1 MNYLILLPTVAA
13 FLLGAGVV
21 YQSMDDIKKLNNYA
35 VLSTVLVS
43 LTAAVTLVSMS
54 GENVTLFR
62 FNDLLKISFKIDGL
76 STVFGAMVSF
86 LWPLAVIYATEY
98 MKHEGKQK

>member
-62 FNDLLKISFKIDGL
+62 FNDLLKISFMLPGICRRRMLQTD
-76 STVFGAMVSF
+76 
-86 LWPLAVIYATEY
+86 
-98 MKHEGKQK
+98 

>member
-13 FLLGAGVV
+13 FILGAGVLK
-21 YQSMDDIKKLNNYA
+21 YDLEDIKKLNRYA
-35 VLSTVLVS
+35 VTATVMVA

-54 GENVTLFR
+54 GESVTLFR
-62 FNDLLKISFKIDGL
+62 FNDMLKIGFRVDGL
-76 STVFGAMVSF
+76 STVFCAMVSF
-86 LWPLAVIYATEY
+86 LWPLAVVYATEY

>member
-54 GENVTLFR
+54 GESVTLFR
-62 FNDLLKISFKIDGL
+62 FNDLL
-76 STVFGAMVSF
+76 
-86 LWPLAVIYATEY
+86 
-98 MKHEGKQK
+98 